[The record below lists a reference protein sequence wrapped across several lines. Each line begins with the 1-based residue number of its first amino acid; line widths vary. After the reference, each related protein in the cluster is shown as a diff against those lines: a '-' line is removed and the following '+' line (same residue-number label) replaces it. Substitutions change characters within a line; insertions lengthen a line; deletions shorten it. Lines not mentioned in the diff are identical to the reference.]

1 MAAEAARGDGAA
13 AARVSQLALGP
24 TGKCARCCGGEAWRR
39 DLAGFLIEVPQRR
52 DAQISPLSLSHAH
65 THIYFLE

>member
-13 AARVSQLALGP
+13 AARVSQLVLGP
-24 TGKCARCCGGEAWRR
+24 TGKGARCGGEAWRR

-52 DAQISPLSLSHAH
+52 EAQISPLSLSRTH
-65 THIYFLE
+65 THILS